1 MQLRSIVV
9 AFAMLANAAPAGA
22 KPRAHTAHLKLVV
35 KPADATIQI
44 VGMDPHVGSPLV
56 VDLDPGTY
64 HVAIKHDGF
73 RTYVTT
79 IDAHDGETQTIQVV
93 LDRAASGG

>member
-1 MQLRSIVV
+1 MPLRLVV
-9 AFAMLANAAPAGA
+9 AAFVMLASAAPAGA
-22 KPRAHTAHLKLVV
+22 KPRPHTAHVKFLA

-44 VGMDPHVGSPLV
+44 AGMDPHVGSPFV

-64 HVAIKHDGF
+64 QVEVRHDGF

-79 IDAHDGETQTIQVV
+79 IDAADGDSQTIRVV
-93 LDRAASGG
+93 LDRKPR